1 MSNIIKGLSRTSSSR
16 SLRSHDSSA
25 YSSGNFAYNLSISS
39 YELNWSANSLV
50 TSSYSHHINFNNSK
64 LD

>member
-1 MSNIIKGLSRTSSSR
+1 MGNTIRKLSRSSSSK

-25 YSSGNFAYNLSISS
+25 YSSGNFAYNLSSSS